1 MTGWT
6 DCSEGKIEAVA
17 ASTVKCESNRSVVLD
32 TFRRECVG
40 KAECA
45 VAAGKES
52 WPDDPC
58 FGVYKSV
65 FVAASCS
72 SGAGRVTAI
81 TPTEAPQKAAVTIPA
96 QQSFV
101 LQLPAGSKPAY
112 LWGGDRWQSAPDH
125 FKSHD
130 YMAWVPFAFSADGS
144 AVEPLAYAKTWQ
156 LQLAGGA

>member
-1 MTGWT
+1 MQR
-6 DCSEGKIEAVA
+6 GKRQTPMVAVGPPTRAVQWA
-17 ASTVKCESNRSVVLD
+17 ARTPR
-32 TFRRECVG
+32 
-40 KAECA
+40 
-45 VAAGKES
+45 
-52 WPDDPC
+52 
-58 FGVYKSV
+58 
-65 FVAASCS
+65 S

-101 LQLPAGSKPAY
+101 LQLPAGSKPAF

-156 LQLAGGA
+156 LQLAGA